1 MILLRR
7 RALTGGDMP
16 SPGPGPGPT
25 PGGSAA
31 GDLLVG
37 QTVAIKESG
46 TPIPYLVV
54 HQGNPDAGLYDASC
68 EGTWFLREDLWS
80 VVVLCRFGDAQLF
93 ES

>member
-16 SPGPGPGPT
+16 GPGPGPGPT

-46 TPIPYLVV
+46 TDPLSGGSPG
-54 HQGNPDAGLYDASC
+54 QSG
-68 EGTWFLREDLWS
+68 REAL
-80 VVVLCRFGDAQLF
+80 
-93 ES
+93 